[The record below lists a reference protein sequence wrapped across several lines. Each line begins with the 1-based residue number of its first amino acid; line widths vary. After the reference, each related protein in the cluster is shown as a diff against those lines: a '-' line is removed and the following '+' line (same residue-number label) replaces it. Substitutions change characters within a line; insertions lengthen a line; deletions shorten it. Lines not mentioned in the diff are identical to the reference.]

1 MFATFQFFYRS
12 QGHTQRR
19 LPHYHLADYVAE
31 TLRKLNLLPVAKEQ
45 GRLIR
50 GRNTINDDFSKKTP
64 LGVIQA
70 QNKETRAPKPK
81 AEGFKVG
88 GDIKKPQTKPEHNF
102 LGYRDDKAAKSV
114 SEKQKLLKKQ
124 LAPTLP
130 TSIESGKSG
139 KLAHNYQ
146 GTPKPL
152 PPAPSST
159 PVQPPSRK
167 TSITVLGN
175 PFGSVRELKDP
186 APLSS
191 SKPLISPA
199 TQASES
205 SLKPRAIEDSQKSV
219 TIVSTID
226 ETLPN
231 GVFRDP
237 TPDCDEADD
246 EREDPDLEHD
256 EEHDDKR
263 DGFNIDFNP
272 DEDDQGLHEQLNK
285 VAIGKRGRSDSVN
298 EETAVESENSSL
310 SEENIVKQDG
320 TVMASVGDDQD
331 AGTEKAE
338 GPGRRVRQRRN
349 ANTVEE
355 TCNAKAIEGL
365 RSNVAGA

>member
-1 MFATFQFFYRS
+1 MLLSSFS
-12 QGHTQRR
+12 IEVKVIHTKIF
-19 LPHYHLADYVAE
+19 HYHLADCVVE

-64 LGVIQA
+64 LDMIRA
-70 QNKETRAPKPK
+70 QNKEARAPKPK

-88 GDIKKPQTKPEHNF
+88 RDIKKPQTKPEHNF
-102 LGYRDDKAAKSV
+102 LGYRDDKAAKSA
-114 SEKQKLLKKQ
+114 SEKQKLPKKQ
-124 LAPTLP
+124 LASKLP
-130 TSIESGKSG
+130 TSIESGKLG
-139 KLAHNYQ
+139 KLAHNDQ
-146 GTPKPL
+146 GTPESL
-152 PPAPSST
+152 PPVPPST

-167 TSITVLGN
+167 TSTIVLGN

-191 SKPLISPA
+191 STPHISPA

-205 SLKPRAIEDSQKSV
+205 SLKPRAIKDSQKNV
-219 TIVSTID
+219 TVVSTID
-226 ETLPN
+226 ETFPN

-237 TPDCDEADD
+237 TPGCDEADD
-246 EREDPDLEHD
+246 EREDPDLG
-256 EEHDDKR
+256 HDDKR
-263 DGFNIDFNP
+263 DGYNIDFNP

-285 VAIGKRGRSDSVN
+285 VAIGKRGRSNSVN

-310 SEENIVKQDG
+310 SEENVVKQGG
-320 TVMASVGDDQD
+320 TVTASVGDVLD

-355 TCNAKAIEGL
+355 TCTAKAIEGL
-365 RSNVAGA
+365 RSRAAGA